1 MDFELLIVGMDA
13 NAYYMAR
20 CYHEKYNKK
29 AYLIGKNPIWF
40 TDLSDIVITKYIG
53 DLWNEEVFLEELK
66 KFYMEHADKKILLVS
81 STENYIRL
89 ISNNKEKLSNMYY
102 FNYPDSSI
110 IDNIINKELFY
121 KTYENSIIS
130 LPKTIYYDCSSN
142 EEVSTPFTYP
152 VIVKAANVV
161 SYRKLDFIG
170 KNKIYK
176 IENYEELK
184 NTIELIKDG
193 GYKDTLII
201 QEYIPGDDSHL
212 FDAVIYS
219 DKNGK
224 VKRISFAQIGLQ
236 EHAKDMVGNAAI
248 MINGFNTFN
257 ADTSKIIEDIV
268 KFSESIGYKG
278 FAEFDL
284 KYDSRDNT
292 FKVLEINA
300 RQGRSSYYLTPAG
313 CNLIEVMARDLIYN
327 EELEFK
333 VLDKEVMLTFIPK
346 GIVKKY
352 VVNNE
357 FKKKALSMWKDRVNP
372 MKYDKDKNMKRNYFL
387 LRRDIKY
394 FKDYKNG
401 YWKNS

>member
-66 KFYMEHADKKILLVS
+66 KFYIEHADKKILLVS

-89 ISNNKEKLSNMYY
+89 ISNNKDKLSNMYY
-102 FNYPDSSI
+102 FNYPDSGI
-110 IDNIINKELFY
+110 IDTIINKELFY
-121 KTYENSIIS
+121 KTYENSIIE

-142 EEVSTPFTYP
+142 EEINSPFTYP

-176 IENYEELK
+176 IENEEELK
-184 NTIELIKDG
+184 ETIGLIKDG

-201 QEYIPGDDSHL
+201 QEYIPGDDSYL
-212 FDAVIYS
+212 FDSVIYS
-219 DKNGK
+219 DSSGK

-257 ADTSKIIEDIV
+257 VDTSKIIEDIV

-284 KYDSRDNT
+284 KYDPRDGK

-313 CNLIEVMARDLIYN
+313 CNLIEVMAKDLIFN

-333 VLDKEVMLTFIPK
+333 VLDKEVMLSFIPK

-352 VVNNE
+352 IINDE
-357 FKKKALSMWKDRVNP
+357 FKKKALSMWKNRVNP
-372 MKYDKDKNMKRNYFL
+372 MKYSKDKNMKRNYFL
-387 LRRDIKY
+387 FRRDIKY

>member
-352 VVNNE
+352 VVNEE

>member
-257 ADTSKIIEDIV
+257 TDTSKIIEDIV

-300 RQGRSSYYLTPAG
+300 RQGRSSYYLTKAG

-352 VVNNE
+352 VVNDI

>member
-29 AYLIGKNPIWF
+29 AYLIGKNSIWF
-40 TDLSDIVITKYIG
+40 TDLSEIVNTKYVA

-66 KFYMEHADKKILLVS
+66 KFYLEHADKKILLVS

-102 FNYPDSSI
+102 FNYPDNSI

-176 IENYEELK
+176 LESYEELK
-184 NTIELIKDG
+184 NTIQLIKDG

-248 MINGFNTFN
+248 MINGFNTFGV
-257 ADTSKIIEDIV
+257 DTTKIIEDIV
-268 KFSESIGYKG
+268 KFSEKIGYKG

-313 CNLIEVMARDLIYN
+313 CNLIEVLAKDLIFN
-327 EELEFK
+327 EELEYQ

-352 VVNNE
+352 VVNDE

-372 MKYDKDKNMKRNYFL
+372 MKYNKDKNMKRNYFL